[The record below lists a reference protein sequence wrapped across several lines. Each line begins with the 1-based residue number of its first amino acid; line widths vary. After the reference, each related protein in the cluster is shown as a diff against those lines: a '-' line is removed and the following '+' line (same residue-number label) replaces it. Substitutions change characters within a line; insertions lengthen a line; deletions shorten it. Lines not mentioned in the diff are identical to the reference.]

1 MWGDLMTTL
10 EQMNY
15 IEMKIQDMEMMLKDA
30 NSENVFIAVGFCLGS
45 LKELRTLIKNK
56 YN

>member
-1 MWGDLMTTL
+1 MWGDIMTTL

-45 LKELRTLIKNK
+45 LKELRTLIKK
-56 YN
+56 